1 MPTGICQSSAPSA
14 APEPAVR
21 LIVSDARDGM
31 VELVEC
37 YRAGMIV
44 RDPAEKVS
52 ISTSSVKRILRRA
65 GARKPPG

>member
-1 MPTGICQSSAPSA
+1 
-14 APEPAVR
+14 
-21 LIVSDARDGM
+21 M